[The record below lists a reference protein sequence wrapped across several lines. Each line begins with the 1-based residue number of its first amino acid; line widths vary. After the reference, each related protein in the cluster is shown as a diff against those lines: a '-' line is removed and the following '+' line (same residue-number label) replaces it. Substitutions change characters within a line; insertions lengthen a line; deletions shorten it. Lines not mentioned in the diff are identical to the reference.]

1 MRRYMVPELASRGG
15 VTESTRA
22 VDVSRDDPRNPIP
35 LGMLP
40 PGSLGF
46 QL

>member
-1 MRRYMVPELASRGG
+1 MQRYMAPELTNRGG

-22 VDVSRDDPRNPIP
+22 VDVSRDDPRSPIL
-35 LGMLP
+35 LGLLTP
-40 PGSLGF
+40 DSLGF

>member
-1 MRRYMVPELASRGG
+1 MQRYIAPEMTDKGG

-22 VDVSRDDPRNPIP
+22 VDVSRDDPRNPIL
-35 LGMLP
+35 LGILT